1 MTAES
6 PSLAGL
12 LAACRYLTEDDRKVD
27 TTLRTTPER
36 TIEDRVLAA
45 AKAAVLIGF
54 PLIPMLVYLSG
65 THPGLGGGSTGS
77 AEQISNLAAQADRW
91 TGVHLAFSV
100 GGFFGLAAVL
110 VIRSEVAK
118 KAPELWTDA
127 AAALAV
133 IGGVIFTGTV
143 LMEVSVIPAL
153 ARACAESPGC
163 RVPGNV
169 IFTDA
174 LADQGWRVLPG
185 LTAGGRTLMF
195 GLALLAVLGFV
206 FGGLRNWE
214 AAGLF
219 GGSLIEFGANTG
231 LHQWGNF
238 QPAYGMP
245 GLAAVAILIA
255 GCGIAFRLVMGDRRT
270 ALEALGPAVTQEPG
284 PAPEKAS
291 QEPDI
296 P

>member
-1 MTAES
+1 MAS
-6 PSLAGL
+6 
-12 LAACRYLTEDDRKVD
+12 YVD
-27 TTLRTTPER
+27 TTSAAPPQRTTE
-36 TIEDRVLAA
+36 EKVVAA
-45 AKAAVLIGF
+45 AKAVSLIGF

-65 THPGLGGGSTGS
+65 KHPGLRGATGGS
-77 AEQISNLAAQADRW
+77 AEEIGNLAAQAGSW
-91 TGVHLAFSV
+91 TDVHFAFSV

-118 KAPELWTDA
+118 KAPELWTNT
-127 AAALAV
+127 AAALAIV
-133 IGGVIFTGTV
+133 GGVIFTGTV

-195 GLALLAVLGFV
+195 GLALLAVMGFV
-206 FGGLRNWE
+206 FGGLRGWE
-214 AAGLF
+214 AAALF
-219 GGSLIEFGANTG
+219 GGSVLEFGANTG

-238 QPAYGMP
+238 QPDYGMP
-245 GLAAVAILIA
+245 GLAAVAILIS
-255 GCGIAFRLVMGDRRT
+255 GCGLAWRLVRGERP
-270 ALEALGPAVTQEPG
+270 PAAVAPEPPLVAE
-284 PAPEKAS
+284 PAPFPE
-291 QEPDI
+291 ETPEGL
-296 P
+296 

>member
-1 MTAES
+1 MTS
-6 PSLAGL
+6 H
-12 LAACRYLTEDDRKVD
+12 VD
-27 TTLRTTPER
+27 TTSVTPPKRTT
-36 TIEDRVLAA
+36 EDKVLAA
-45 AKAAVLIGF
+45 AKAISLIGF

-65 THPGLGGGSTGS
+65 KHPGLRGGTGGA
-77 AEQISNLAAQADRW
+77 AEEIGNLAAQAGRW
-91 TGVHLAFSV
+91 TDVHFAFSV

-118 KAPELWTDA
+118 KAPELWTNA
-127 AAALAV
+127 AAALAIV
-133 IGGVIFTGTV
+133 GGVIFTGTV

-195 GLALLAVLGFV
+195 GLALLAVMGFV
-206 FGGLRNWE
+206 FGGLRGWE
-214 AAGLF
+214 AAALF
-219 GGSLIEFGANTG
+219 AGSVIEFGANTG

-238 QPAYGMP
+238 QPGYGMP
-245 GLAAVAILIA
+245 GLAAWP
-255 GCGIAFRLVMGDRRT
+255 F
-270 ALEALGPAVTQEPG
+270 
-284 PAPEKAS
+284 
-291 QEPDI
+291 
-296 P
+296 

>member
-1 MTAES
+1 MTSLVDATEVAS
-6 PSLAGL
+6 PK
-12 LAACRYLTEDDRKVD
+12 RTTEDK
-27 TTLRTTPER
+27 
-36 TIEDRVLAA
+36 VLAA
-45 AKAAVLIGF
+45 AKAVALIGF

-65 THPGLGGGSTGS
+65 KHPGLRGTTGGS
-77 AEQISNLAAQADRW
+77 AEEIGNLAAQAQRW
-91 TGVHLAFSV
+91 TDVHFAFSV
-100 GGFFGLAAVL
+100 GGFLGIAAVL

-118 KAPELWTDA
+118 KAPELWTNA
-127 AAALAV
+127 AAALAI

-163 RVPGNV
+163 RAPGNV

-195 GLALLAVLGFV
+195 GLALLAVLGFI

-214 AAGLF
+214 AAALF
-219 GGSLIEFGANTG
+219 AGSVLEFGTNTG

-255 GCGIAFRLVMGDRRT
+255 GCGVAWRLVRDPRRPV
-270 ALEALGPAVTQEPG
+270 PAEDPG
-284 PAPEKAS
+284 PPVVPQAGPLPDAAS
-291 QEPDI
+291 QEP
-296 P
+296 

>member
-1 MTAES
+1 
-6 PSLAGL
+6 
-12 LAACRYLTEDDRKVD
+12 LTEDDRQVN
-27 TTLRTTPER
+27 TTPPASPER
-36 TIEDRVLAA
+36 TTEDRVLAV

-65 THPGLGGGSTGS
+65 KHPGLGGGAGGS
-77 AEQISNLAAQADRW
+77 AEQIGNLAAQAERW
-91 TGVHLAFSV
+91 TGVHFAFSV

-118 KAPELWTDA
+118 KAPELWTNA

-133 IGGVIFTGTV
+133 VGGVIFTGTV

-153 ARACAESPGC
+153 ARACVESPGC

-174 LADQGWRVLPG
+174 LAEQGWRVLPG
-185 LTAGGRTLMF
+185 LTAGGRTLMI
-195 GLALLAVLGFV
+195 GLALLAVLGFG

-214 AAGLF
+214 AAALF
-219 GGSLIEFGANTG
+219 GGSVLEFGTNTG

-238 QPAYGMP
+238 QPDYGMP

-255 GCGIAFRLVMGDRRT
+255 ACGVAWRLVRGDRHT
-270 ALEALGPAVTQEPG
+270 ASGVAESAVAQDR
-284 PAPEKAS
+284 APLPETAS
-291 QEPDI
+291 QEPGA